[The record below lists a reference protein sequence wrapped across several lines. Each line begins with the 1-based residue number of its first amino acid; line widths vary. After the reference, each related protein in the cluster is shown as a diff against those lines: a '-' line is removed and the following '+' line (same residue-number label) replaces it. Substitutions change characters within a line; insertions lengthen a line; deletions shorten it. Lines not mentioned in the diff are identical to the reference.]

1 LLLRLER
8 CAATID
14 LPHPWSTA
22 IEPPGLAIGP
32 KRQENPRAS
41 GNRAQLQHPGKGT
54 VLLNTSIKVQTFLAN
69 VPLFKELASD
79 EIDRIASHTHE
90 VRAGRTEVLFNRGDA
105 ALGFHIIVFGQVKL
119 AFTSPRGDEKVVDL
133 IGPGESFGE
142 AVMFME
148 RPHVVTAQTL
158 CDTLLLYIP
167 RDTVFQ
173 ELERDPRF
181 VRRMIAGLSS
191 RLHRLMSDVE
201 SDSLHSG
208 TQRVIGYLLGGS
220 GETALSGRALEVKLA
235 ATKGVIAS
243 RLSLTQEHFSRI
255 LHDLA
260 ARGLIEVHGRSIH
273 IPNVDRLR
281 NCSN

>member
-1 LLLRLER
+1 MLSAPIR
-8 CAATID
+8 
-14 LPHPWSTA
+14 
-22 IEPPGLAIGP
+22 
-32 KRQENPRAS
+32 
-41 GNRAQLQHPGKGT
+41 
-54 VLLNTSIKVQTFLAN
+54 VQTFLSN
-69 VPLFKELASD
+69 VPLFRELVSD
-79 EIDRIASHTHE
+79 ELDRIALSTQQ
-90 VRAGRTEVLFNRGDA
+90 VRAEKGEILFRRGDPA
-105 ALGFHIIVFGQVKL
+105 AGFHIVVYGQVKL
-119 AFTSPRGDEKVVDL
+119 AFSSLRGDEKVVDL

-148 RPHVVTAQTL
+148 RPHVVTAQAL
-158 CDTLLLYIP
+158 SDSMLLYINKEAVFEELA
-167 RDTVFQ
+167 RDQ
-173 ELERDPRF
+173 KF

-201 SDSLHSG
+201 SDALHSG

-220 GETALSGRALEVKLA
+220 AESTASGRALEVKLA

-260 ARGLIEVHGRSIH
+260 ARGLIEVHGRSIR

>member
-1 LLLRLER
+1 M
-8 CAATID
+8 
-14 LPHPWSTA
+14 
-22 IEPPGLAIGP
+22 
-32 KRQENPRAS
+32 
-41 GNRAQLQHPGKGT
+41 
-54 VLLNTSIKVQTFLAN
+54 LNAPIKVQSFLAN

-79 EIDRIASHTHE
+79 ELDRIASNTNE
-90 VRAGRTEVLFNRGDA
+90 VRAGRAEVLFRRGDP

-133 IGPGESFGE
+133 IGPGQSFGE

-158 CDTLLLYIP
+158 SDSLLLYIAKEI
-167 RDTVFQ
+167 VFQ

-191 RLHRLMSDVE
+191 RLHRLMSDLE

-208 TQRVIGYLLGGS
+208 TQRVIGYLLRDS
-220 GETALSGRALEVKLA
+220 DESRAPRSALEVTLP

-260 ARGLIEVHGRSIH
+260 ARGLIEVHGRSIY
-273 IPNVDRLR
+273 IPDVARLR
-281 NCSN
+281 TCSA